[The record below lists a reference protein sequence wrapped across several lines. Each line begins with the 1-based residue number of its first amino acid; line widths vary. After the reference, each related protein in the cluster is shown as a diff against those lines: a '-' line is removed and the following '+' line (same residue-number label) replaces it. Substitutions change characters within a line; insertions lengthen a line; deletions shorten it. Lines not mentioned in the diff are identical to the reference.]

1 MRAGGI
7 AGMST
12 CPSANAA
19 WPIIPTF
26 RQTADG
32 YLLLRWTA
40 EARLFPAGSFHS
52 TAPMKSELLALPMGR
67 VFRAR
72 GRLMVNGSILQP
84 GGITFTI
91 DGSAFR
97 MESKSNSPLAQRLR
111 KE

>member
-12 CPSANAA
+12 CPWENAE
-19 WPIIPTF
+19 WPIIPPF

-84 GGITFTI
+84 GRMTFTS
-91 DGSAFR
+91 GGTAFLR
-97 MESKSNSPLAQRLR
+97 EIQSNSPLAQRLR